1 MSDDPILTIDDVS
14 CSFYL
19 RLHVQDKPGVLANIT
34 RILSDNHI
42 SIEAMVQKE
51 TEEGLVPIVM
61 MTHKVLEG
69 DMNAALAAI
78 AALDTVDNSI
88 MRIRVETLDA

>member
-1 MSDDPILTIDDVS
+1 MKIAQLDSFIVS
-14 CSFYL
+14 VPYRWRENSARVRRDGVSAVL
-19 RLHVQDKPGVLANIT
+19 VRL
-34 RILSDNHI
+34 
-42 SIEAMVQKE
+42 E

>member
-1 MSDDPILTIDDVS
+1 MS

-19 RLHVQDKPGVLANIT
+19 RLHVQDKPGVLADVT
-34 RILSDNHI
+34 RILSDNRV

-61 MTHKVLEG
+61 MTHRVLEG
-69 DMNAALAAI
+69 DMNAALARI
-78 AALDTVDNSI
+78 AALDTVDKNI

>member
-1 MSDDPILTIDDVS
+1 
-14 CSFYL
+14 
-19 RLHVQDKPGVLANIT
+19 
-34 RILSDNHI
+34 
-42 SIEAMVQKE
+42 MVQKE